1 MTLKFT
7 ARQQTYIRKRT
18 KVHDL
23 DPSEAAGELNIVPFL
38 DIVTNIIMFLLATT
52 AYVLTTCELDA
63 HLPTIGRGGGGSS
76 SDEATL
82 NLSVTVTERG
92 IIVAG
97 SGGKLQPGCHATGTG
112 NILTVS
118 GHPPPTPPSGTAP
131 TDPAMVAYTAYW
143 RSLTQ
148 CLVVVHGQFPDEHQ
162 VILTAD
168 PNIEYGNVVAAMDA
182 VREDGT
188 TELFPDVMLSAG
200 VR

>member
-1 MTLKFT
+1 MALKFT

-23 DPSEAAGELNIVPFL
+23 DPSESAGELNIVPFL

-63 HLPTIGRGGGGSS
+63 HLPTIGRGGSGSTDS
-76 SDEATL
+76 QATL

-112 NILTVS
+112 NIITVQRRADS
-118 GHPPPTPPSGTAP
+118 TFDFA
-131 TDPAMVAYTAYW
+131 A
-143 RSLTQ
+143 LTQ
-148 CLVVVHGQFPDEHQ
+148 CLVVIHGEFPDEHQ

-168 PNIEYGNVVAAMDA
+168 PNIEYGNIVAAMDA
-182 VREDGT
+182 VRENGT

>member
-1 MTLKFT
+1 MALKFT

-18 KVHDL
+18 KVEEL
-23 DPSEAAGELNIVPFL
+23 DPSEAGGELNIVPFL

-52 AYVLTTCELDA
+52 AMVLTTCELDA
-63 HLPTIGRGGGGSS
+63 HLPTIGRGGGGGDDSQT
-76 SDEATL
+76 TL

-112 NILTVS
+112 NIITVQRRPDHS
-118 GHPPPTPPSGTAP
+118 FDWNA
-131 TDPAMVAYTAYW
+131 
-143 RSLTQ
+143 LTQ
-148 CLVVVHGQFPDEHQ
+148 CLVVLHGEFPDEHQ

-182 VREDGT
+182 VRSDGT

>member
-1 MTLKFT
+1 MALKFT

-63 HLPTIGRGGGGSS
+63 HLPTIGRGGGGGDSPQT
-76 SDEATL
+76 TL

-97 SGGKLQPGCHATGTG
+97 SGGKLQSGCHATGTG
-112 NILTVS
+112 NVITVP
-118 GHPPPTPPSGTAP
+118 GHPPASPAPGTDD
-131 TDPAMVAYTAYW
+131 TAYRTYW

-168 PNIEYGNVVAAMDA
+168 PNIEYGSIVAAMDS
-182 VREDGT
+182 VRSDGT

>member
-1 MTLKFT
+1 MALKFT

-18 KVHDL
+18 KIHEL
-23 DPSEAAGELNIVPFL
+23 DPSETAGELNIVPFL

-63 HLPTIGRGGGGSS
+63 HLPTIGRGGGGG
-76 SDEATL
+76 DAPQATL

-97 SGGKLQPGCHATGTG
+97 SGGKLQPGCAATGTG
-112 NILTVS
+112 NIITVPRQADGTFEWAALT
-118 GHPPPTPPSGTAP
+118 
-131 TDPAMVAYTAYW
+131 
-143 RSLTQ
+143 R
-148 CLVVVHGQFPDEHQ
+148 CLVVVHGGFPDEHQ

-168 PNIEYGNVVAAMDA
+168 PNIEYGNIISAMDA
-182 VREDGT
+182 VRSDGT

>member
-1 MTLKFT
+1 MKLT
-7 ARQQTYIRKRT
+7 ARQQTYLRKRT
-18 KVHDL
+18 KVEEL

-63 HLPTIGRGGGGSS
+63 HLPSIGRGGGAGDPSS
-76 SDEATL
+76 TL
-82 NLSVTVTERG
+82 NLSVTVTEQG
-92 IIVAG
+92 IVVAG
-97 SGGKLQPGCHATGTG
+97 SGGKLQPGCATTGTG
-112 NILTVS
+112 RVITVPRSADHSFDWPALT
-118 GHPPPTPPSGTAP
+118 
-131 TDPAMVAYTAYW
+131 
-143 RSLTQ
+143 R

-168 PNIEYGNVVAAMDA
+168 PNIEYGNIVAAMDA
-182 VREDGT
+182 VRADGT

>member
-1 MTLKFT
+1 MGVKLSP
-7 ARQQTYIRKRT
+7 RQRSYIRKRS
-18 KVHDL
+18 HAGEY
-23 DPSEAAGELNIVPFL
+23 DPSEVVGELNIVPFL

-52 AYVLTTCELDA
+52 AMVLTTCEVDA
-63 HLPTIGRGGGGSS
+63 HLPTIGRGGSG
-76 SDEATL
+76 DAPQATL
-82 NLSVTVTERG
+82 NLSVTVTEQG

-112 NILTVS
+112 NVITVA
-118 GHPPPTPPSGTAP
+118 GHPPPTPAP
-131 TDPAMVAYTAYW
+131 GADTRTYTGYW
-143 RSLTQ
+143 GSLTQ

-168 PNIEYGNVVAAMDA
+168 PNIEYGNIIAAMDA
-182 VREDGT
+182 VRSDGT